1 MGKYNR
7 FLAIIGREPI
17 APKDR
22 KSTCPCGST
31 EKYKFCCGSKENKKI
46 LLKRRKKFQL
56 SIGLVILLAVFGV
69 EKKFQV
75 FSLFGDKLSGIGSTN
90 YASISGLD
98 VSALNDK
105 QRNWLMKKTN
115 RVRCICGCGM
125 TLAQCINTDM
135 TCPLRNSNSQRA
147 RKLSIKAMERFQ
159 TIMTNSP

>member
-7 FLAIIGREPI
+7 FLAIIGREPK

-22 KSTCPCGST
+22 KSSCPCGSG
-31 EKYKFCCGSKENKKI
+31 EKYKFCCGSKEKKII
-46 LLKRRKKFQL
+46 LLKRRKKFQFV
-56 SIGLVILLAVFGV
+56 IGLVILLAVFGV

-115 RVRCICGCGM
+115 RVRCMCGCGM

-135 TCPLRNSNSQRA
+135 TCPVRNRNIQQA
-147 RKLSIKAMERFQ
+147 KKLTSEAKNNFK
-159 TIMTNSP
+159 

>member
-31 EKYKFCCGSKENKKI
+31 EKYKFCCGSKEKKKI
-46 LLKRRKKFQL
+46 LLKRRNKAKL
-56 SIGLVILLAVFGV
+56 GIGLVILLAVFGV
-69 EKKFQV
+69 EIKFQV
-75 FSLFGDKLSGIGSTN
+75 FSSFGNQLSSFGSTS

-105 QRNWLMKKTN
+105 QHNWLMKKTN
-115 RVRCICGCGM
+115 RIRCTCGCGM

-135 TCPLRNSNSQRA
+135 TCPVRNRNIQQA
-147 RKLSIKAMERFQ
+147 KKLSSEAKNNFK
-159 TIMTNSP
+159 